1 MPANQPFTIKRQIT
15 PPGLDH
21 AERGFELES
30 GEKMAVR
37 IVQHESQ
44 DEGFITMMVEGR
56 LIDDAGATALE
67 EGVPV
72 VCPPKVR
79 TIHKA
84 ALSEGQVTIEGEMA
98 EATTD
103 MLRQVKN
110 NLAAIRAWQKIPAGR
125 APVTPTLAEFA
136 TPVPPAPRPAP
147 GANPAPLPEG
157 VKPLKEEMRP

>member
-15 PPGLDH
+15 PPGLDR
-21 AERGFELES
+21 AERGFEMES

-79 TIHKA
+79 TINKA

-98 EATTD
+98 DATTD

-125 APVTPTLAEFA
+125 
-136 TPVPPAPRPAP
+136 PAAGNARTEPMAP
-147 GANPAPLPEG
+147 GAPHPEPPLELNAAPIPEG
-157 VKPLKEEMRP
+157 VKPLNVRR